1 MHVFLAL
8 WYFDYPMHVLFSYTL
23 CTMEN
28 AFISGQ
34 GFAVAL
40 PSRSWRCTVETRVC
54 AWHKSPSIW
63 AERKQRW
70 PQALRTG
77 KLIPRPAPSFPFIY
91 FTFPLLFHSLYSKS
105 SREAMNKVKGAFAYI
120 THGTFFVRE
129 ITLACFYFSTSLRS
143 NSICIFWLKR
153 LLPYNILPGCPYS
166 SNLYY

>member
-1 MHVFLAL
+1 MVLWLHNACIIFIHIMHDGKCFHLRAGFRSGTAL
-8 WYFDYPMHVLFSYTL
+8 SVVEMHSGDEGLRLTQVTL
-23 CTMEN
+23 N
-28 AFISGQ
+28 LGWKKA
-34 GFAVAL
+34 AVA
-40 PSRSWRCTVETRVC
+40 
-54 AWHKSPSIW
+54 
-63 AERKQRW
+63 
-70 PQALRTG
+70 TG
-77 KLIPRPAPSFPFIY
+77 TPHRQTHSQTCPSFPFIY

-105 SREAMNKVKGAFAYI
+105 SREAMNKVKGAFAYV